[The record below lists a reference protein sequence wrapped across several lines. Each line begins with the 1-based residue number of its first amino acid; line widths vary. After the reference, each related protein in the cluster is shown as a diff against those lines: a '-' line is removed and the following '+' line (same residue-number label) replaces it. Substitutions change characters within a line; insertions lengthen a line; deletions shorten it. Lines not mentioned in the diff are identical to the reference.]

1 MGQIFGTDGVR
12 GRAGEGWLALPA
24 VEVIGRVAG
33 SILAPARAGKRTKRR
48 ALLGHDGRRS
58 GPAIE
63 AALARGL
70 ELGGLEIVS
79 AGLISTPGLAWLA
92 MQGGFEISGMIS
104 ASHNPA
110 EDNGIKLFQAAGGK
124 LTADQEEAIER
135 ELAAHRHS
143 PLQRSGEVAQE
154 WPHLVPNLELEL
166 DYLSGLVESAGKG
179 LDLHGMRIVVD
190 CANGGASRVFPRVL
204 GRLGAQVTAI
214 HAEPDGENINRDCG
228 STAPASLQ
236 GEVLSR
242 SAALGVAL
250 DGDGDRCI
258 LVDEHG
264 QVVNGD
270 PILAL
275 CGRHAMQRGEWK
287 DPRLVATV
295 MSNKGLH
302 RALREV
308 GCTVITVDVGDR
320 NVVDA
325 LRREKLSLGGEQSG
339 HIVYG
344 SDHGY
349 IGDGIYTALRVLRIL
364 RQTQA
369 PLSALA
375 ACFQAFP
382 QVLRNVP
389 VATKPHMSQL
399 PKVALAVE
407 RIENELGVDGRV
419 LLRYSGTEPLARV
432 MIEGPDGERIRAH
445 AQELATLIDR
455 EIGVR

>member
-1 MGQIFGTDGVR
+1 MAQIFGTDGVR

-24 VEVIGRVAG
+24 VEIIGQVAG
-33 SILAPARAGKRTKRR
+33 SILAPGPHGKKARRR

-70 ELGGLEIVS
+70 GREGIEAVS

-92 MQGGFEISGMIS
+92 LKGRYDVSGMIS

-110 EDNGIKLFQAAGGK
+110 QDNGIKLFQASGGK
-124 LTADQEEAIER
+124 LTTEQEEAIER
-135 ELAAHRHS
+135 GLLAQRPDPRQLDSASAHD
-143 PLQRSGEVAQE
+143 Q
-154 WPHLVPNLELEL
+154 PHLVPNLDLEL
-166 DYLSGLVESAGKG
+166 DYLAVLVESAGKG

-214 HAEPDGENINRDCG
+214 HAEPDGENINRGCG

-236 GEVLSR
+236 SEVLSR

-270 PILAL
+270 PILAV
-275 CGRHAMQRGEWK
+275 CGRYAMQRGEWK

-302 RALREV
+302 KALREV
-308 GCTVITVDVGDR
+308 GCSVVTVDVGDR

-325 LRREKLSLGGEQSG
+325 LRREKLALGGEQSG
-339 HIVYG
+339 HIVFG
-344 SDHGY
+344 QDHFH

-364 RQTQA
+364 RATQT
-369 PLSALA
+369 PLSGLA
-375 ACFQAFP
+375 ACYQAFP

-389 VATKPHMSQL
+389 VSTKPHLSQL
-399 PKVALAVE
+399 PMVASAVE
-407 RIENELGVDGRV
+407 RIEHELGLDGRV

-432 MIEGPDGERIRAH
+432 MIEGPDGERIRVH
-445 AQELATLIDR
+445 AQELAALIER